1 MASAA
6 KVNLPAPATW
16 VPGRQKN
23 SMILVDPEGFNM
35 RYNTVEGTKKYYCL
49 IQEGQDLQL
58 PCLWPRGHGAWQHYG
73 HESLLT
79 LSPTWHTF
87 SLGTQSHLALGLLGT
102 QSHLAFGLLGT
113 QSPWHSIFWYSVAT
127 SNYVISQ
134 SQWSIRVPLHYGTNY
149 SFIISNFMKLR
160 NNCLPYYLLCHS
172 LLPISPE
179 MTGEE

>member
-16 VPGRQKN
+16 DPGRQKN

-102 QSHLAFGLLGT
+102 QSHLALGRNIT
-113 QSPWHSIFWYSVAT
+113 HYKCFFAPMNQYCYDNLKVLNGDMT
-127 SNYVISQ
+127 SLDILFFQRNIPNNLFPPMM
-134 SQWSIRVPLHYGTNY
+134 W
-149 SFIISNFMKLR
+149 LR
-160 NNCLPYYLLCHS
+160 QFDIKYLKSAPS
-172 LLPISPE
+172 LS
-179 MTGEE
+179 